1 MKKLIFDDITRRCI
15 GSVEGAAEFQGHG
28 VCVPLSSLPADLDL
42 TDPSCLFLASDGVTV
57 YHDTTALL
65 TQSKAAR
72 QVRIKSEAARLI
84 EALDWKLGRAR
95 EREAAGWGT
104 LAEVDSVLAEREEIR
119 RSSDAAEA
127 ALDALTDVASV
138 QSFTWFVD
146 VPVAAPRRLTRRQFT
161 ERFSSTELQA
171 VLAAVGANGALRAWW
186 EKFCLADDINLDDP
200 ATLAGA
206 QALEIAGLIGSGRAA
221 EVLA

>member
-1 MKKLIFDDITRRCI
+1 MKKLIFDEITRRSI
-15 GSVEGAAEFQGHG
+15 GSIEGAAEFQGRG
-28 VCVPLSSLPADLDL
+28 VCIPLSGLPVDLDL

-57 YHDTTALL
+57 FLDATALL

-72 QVRIKSEAARLI
+72 RVRIKSEAARLI

-95 EREAAGWGT
+95 ERETAGWGT
-104 LAEVDSVLAEREEIR
+104 LAEVDAVLAEREAIR
-119 RSSDAAEA
+119 RSSDAAEE
-127 ALDALTDVASV
+127 ALDALTDAASA
-138 QSFTWFVD
+138 QSFTWAVE
-146 VPVAAPRRLTRRQFT
+146 VPVAAPRRLTRKQFT
-161 ERFSSTELQA
+161 ERFSSVELQA
-171 VLAAVGANGALRAWW
+171 VLAAVGSNDALRAWW

-206 QALEIAGLIGSGRAA
+206 QALEIAGLIGNGRAT